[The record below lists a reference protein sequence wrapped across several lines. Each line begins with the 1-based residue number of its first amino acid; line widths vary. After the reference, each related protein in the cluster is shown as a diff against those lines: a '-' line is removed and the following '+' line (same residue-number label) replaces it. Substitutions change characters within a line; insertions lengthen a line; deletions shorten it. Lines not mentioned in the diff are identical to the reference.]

1 MILERIKAYMDV
13 KGIKIA
19 PFEKSIGMSNA
30 SFGKSLKNNGSIGTD
45 KLENILSIYSD
56 INPVWL
62 LTGEGSMLKTNGS
75 MNDTPSQ
82 SVTVVDSKGTK
93 NNSNNQG
100 NKQQSV
106 DATAFLS
113 FIKEKDAA
121 HEAVIKEKDTIIE
134 QKNQEIKQLQREIGR
149 LEGELKRVSASD
161 TNISTDAQMAN
172 AV

>member
-1 MILERIKAYMDV
+1 MDKKAMVEALIAHYTGGNKAQFAKLLGLSPQTMSAWTTRHTFDATLVYTKCRDV
-13 KGIKIA
+13 
-19 PFEKSIGMSNA
+19 
-30 SFGKSLKNNGSIGTD
+30 
-45 KLENILSIYSD
+45 
-56 INPVWL
+56 NPAWL